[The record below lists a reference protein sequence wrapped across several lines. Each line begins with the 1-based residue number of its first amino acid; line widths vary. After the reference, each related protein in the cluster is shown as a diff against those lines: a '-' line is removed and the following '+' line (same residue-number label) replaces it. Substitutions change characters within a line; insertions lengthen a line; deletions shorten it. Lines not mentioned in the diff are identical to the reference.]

1 MAQTNAPLGT
11 PPPKYGPPITL
22 QRAKE
27 VMAAAEA
34 EATANGWPMVIAIVD
49 SAGCLVLL
57 QRLDHSNYGA
67 VKMAQRKA
75 DAAIRFRRST
85 KAFEEMLL
93 SGTPG
98 LRMLSMGSELVAIEG
113 GIPLIDREVIV
124 GAIGVS
130 GMLSVQDGQV
140 ALAGARVLEG

>member
-1 MAQTNAPLGT
+1 
-11 PPPKYGPPITL
+11 
-22 QRAKE
+22 
-27 VMAAAEA
+27 MAAAEA

-57 QRLDHSNYGA
+57 QRLDHSNHGA